1 MPIPMMI
8 CNVPTHLH
16 TAVRMASV
24 TDVISDANSRL
35 QHADTDY
42 RQVRALHTEKYAH
55 LLDALALL
63 RKTQLRTVQQ
73 LGLLATVMGKVK
85 GVSRWHGLHSQRPL
99 NRQDLT
105 TFEELAQQATDY
117 LAVVH
122 QPHIT
127 TPITLVLFG
136 KAARLG
142 RTQSEKVDLIEFDEE
157 AIVER
162 LTLDS
167 DTRRVIHS
175 LDLVLR
181 GKTAPSS
188 ASDSIQFEQTLNM
201 AINGLNRGCKFADQ
215 LSALVVE
222 IDQSLNRL
230 YDRYMTGVQT
240 LECLIDQDTEW
251 EDLSVEQLD
260 VVMQTVD
267 LALTIV
273 DILEQPLVVI
283 ESPDDLPEIQD
294 VAIKACLMAAN
305 EQIEG

>member
-8 CNVPTHLH
+8 CNIPTHLH
-16 TAVRMASV
+16 TAVCMASV
-24 TDVISDANSRL
+24 TDVISDADVRL

-42 RQVRALHTEKYAH
+42 RQVRALHTERHAH
-55 LLDALALL
+55 LLDVLALL
-63 RKTQLRTVQQ
+63 RKTQLRSVQQ
-73 LGLLATVMGKVK
+73 LNLLNAAMGKVK

-99 NRQDLT
+99 SRQDLT

-117 LAVVH
+117 LAVVR

-127 TPITLVLFG
+127 TLITLVLFG
-136 KAARLG
+136 KAAHLG
-142 RTQSEKVDLIEFDEE
+142 RTPSEEVDLIELDEE
-157 AIVER
+157 AIAER

-181 GKTAPSS
+181 GKKAPLSLF
-188 ASDSIQFEQTLNM
+188 DSIQFEQTLNL
-201 AINGLNRGCKFADQ
+201 AVNGLNRGCKFADQ

-230 YDRYMTGVQT
+230 CDRYTTGVQT
-240 LECLIDQDTEW
+240 LECLIAQDTEW
-251 EDLSVEQLD
+251 EDLSMEQLD
-260 VVMQTVD
+260 AVTQTVD
-267 LALTIV
+267 LVLTIV

-283 ESPDDLPEIQD
+283 ESPDELPEIQD
-294 VAIKACLMAAN
+294 VAIKACLIAAN
-305 EQIEG
+305 DQLEG